1 MSATSDDARP
11 SSIQARGLAAGLD
24 WATGSHGRSA
34 LLLVLFCLVVFLP
47 GFFQVPPVDR
57 DEARYAQA
65 SKQMIEA
72 GQYVNIKFQNK
83 VRYKKPIGIYWLQVA
98 AVKTGEAL
106 GVPEAKTTIWLY
118 RLPSLIGAI
127 GAVLLTYWAAL
138 AFVGRRAA
146 LLAALMMASSILLGV
161 EARLATTD
169 AMLLLTCVAAMGAL
183 ARIYLS
189 QRRHPEVPVGWRWPA
204 ILWTAMAGGILIKGP
219 LIVMFVVLASVT
231 LSVLDRS
238 ARWLK
243 ATRPLTGVIWLLLL
257 VLPWFVAIVAKS
269 GFLFFKDAVGHDM
282 LAKVASGQEAHGAP
296 PGYYFLLFFVTFW
309 PASLLAGFAVPAVW
323 HSRREPG
330 ARFLLAWLIPSWLV
344 FEVVMTKL
352 PHYVMPLY
360 PAIAIL
366 IAGILE
372 GDGMSN
378 ARWLIRGTVGWFLFP
393 VVIAIAVVVGFVLL
407 DHDLGLQAWPT
418 AGAAVIVGLFAWWL
432 YEVDGPERALLRAM
446 AASVLV
452 GITVYA
458 ITFPAMPS
466 LFPSKLVSEA
476 VHATGCKSPQVA
488 ATGYYQE
495 PSLVFLL
502 GTDTKF
508 TNAAGAADFLN
519 GGACR
524 FALIDPR
531 NEQSFIRRANAI
543 GLRYALSKRISG
555 YNISIGRP
563 VRLAVFRS
571 N

>member
-1 MSATSDDARP
+1 MAAPRR
-11 SSIQARGLAAGLD
+11 AGAGLGALLD
-24 WATGSHGRSA
+24 VATGSHGRAA
-34 LLLVLFCLVVFLP
+34 LLLVLFCLIAFLP
-47 GFFQVPPVDR
+47 GFFRVPPVDR
-57 DEARYAQA
+57 DESRYAQA

-72 GQYVNIKFQNK
+72 GQYVDIRFQDK

-98 AVKTGEAL
+98 AVKTGQAL
-106 GVPEAKTTIWLY
+106 GVPDAKTTIWLY
-118 RLPSLIGAI
+118 RLPSLFGAI
-127 GAVLLTYWAAL
+127 GAVLMTYWAAL
-138 AFVGRRAA
+138 AFVDRRAA
-146 LLAALMMASSILLGV
+146 ILSALMMASSIVLGV

-169 AMLLLTCVAAMGAL
+169 AVLLLTCVTAMGAL

-189 QRRHPEVPVGWRWPA
+189 QRRHPEEPAGWRWPA

-219 LIVMFVVLASVT
+219 LVVMFVALASITV
-231 LSVLDRS
+231 SILDRS

-243 ATRPLTGVIWLLLL
+243 ATRPLAGVAWLLLL
-257 VLPWFVAIVAKS
+257 VLPWFLAIIAKS

-296 PGYYFLLFFVTFW
+296 PGLYFLLFFVTFW
-309 PASLLAGFAVPAVW
+309 PTSLLAGFAVPAVW
-323 HSRREPG
+323 KARREPG
-330 ARFLLAWLIPSWLV
+330 VQFLLAWLIPSWLV
-344 FEVVMTKL
+344 FEAVMTKL

-372 GDGMSN
+372 GEGMSK
-378 ARWLIRGTVGWFLFP
+378 ARWLIRGTVGWFVFP
-393 VVIAIAVVVGFVLL
+393 VVIASAVVVGFVLL

-432 YEVDGPERALLRAM
+432 YEVDGSERALLRAM

-452 GITVYA
+452 GITVFA
-458 ITFPAMPS
+458 ITFPGMPS
-466 LFPSKLVSEA
+466 LFPSELVSEA
-476 VHATGCKSPQVA
+476 VHETGCKNPQTA

-508 TNAAGAADFLN
+508 TNAVGAADFLN

-524 FALIDPR
+524 FALIDAR
-531 NEQSFIRRANAI
+531 SEHTFIQRANVI
-543 GLRYALSKRISG
+543 GLHYALSKRIRG
-555 YNISIGRP
+555 YNISIGRR
-563 VRLAVFRS
+563 VRLTVFRS